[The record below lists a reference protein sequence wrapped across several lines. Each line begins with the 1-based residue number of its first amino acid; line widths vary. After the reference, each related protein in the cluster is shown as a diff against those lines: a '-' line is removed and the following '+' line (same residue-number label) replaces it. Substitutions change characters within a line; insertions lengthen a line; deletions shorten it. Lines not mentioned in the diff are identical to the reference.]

1 MAIISAAN
9 FDSSNDIRRM
19 VADRARAARLAAD
32 LSQLG
37 LAKRAGVSLG
47 TLKRFERSA
56 AVSLDALVRIA
67 VALRLEGGFDA
78 LFRSHGF
85 ASLDEVIAT
94 PKKRQR
100 GRGK

>member
-1 MAIISAAN
+1 MLSTKIESP
-9 FDSSNDIRRM
+9 NDICRA
-19 VADRARAARLAAD
+19 VADGARAARLAAD
-32 LSQLG
+32 LSQQG
-37 LAKRAGVSLG
+37 LAERAGVSLG
-47 TLKRFERSA
+47 SLKRFERSA

-67 VALRLEGGFDA
+67 MALRLEGGFEA

-100 GRGK
+100 GRNK